1 MGISSLDGLQYAT
14 NLTSVSLGDNVITD
28 ITPLLG
34 LAALQDANVSYNQIS
49 GTVPSLAG
57 LTSLTRLNLSGNQID
72 DVSGIAGAVTLESL
86 WLNGNQITQAAPLA
100 GLVNLIELDLSDNQI
115 EDVSPMVG
123 LTNLSYLGLAG
134 NRISDVTPLVDN
146 GGLQAGDELIVVY
159 NVLDLTVGSPN
170 ATAVGALRARG
181 VEVTTLPQNVPVV
194 FVHPNLEAA
203 VREQLGIPA
212 PTPVTQVDMYFNLVT
227 LDASN
232 REIDDLTGLEYALSL
247 YNLNLAGNR
256 IDSIDPLETLG
267 NLQTLDV
274 SGNEIYNLGPL
285 VRNAGIGSGD
295 PVQVQLNYLD
305 LVPGGLDMQDIET
318 LQARGAT
325 VTSTPQ
331 KTLPSPVVYFA
342 DPNLEAAVRTQLVP
356 PIPAVQ
362 SITQADMLTLAT
374 LDASNLGITDLGG
387 LEYATNLT
395 ALNLDSNALANISP
409 IASLTN
415 LTELDLASNPIS
427 DFTPLSSLTNLTRLI
442 VLDTGMTDASALTG
456 LTGLTY
462 LHLSDN
468 RLSSIA
474 PLGELDWAGLPAARE
489 QPDQRHRPARR
500 HDPTAD
506 DLSEHQPSS

>member
-1 MGISSLDGLQYAT
+1 MS
-14 NLTSVSLGDNVITD
+14 
-28 ITPLLG
+28 
-34 LAALQDANVSYNQIS
+34 
-49 GTVPSLAG
+49 
-57 LTSLTRLNLSGNQID
+57 RL
-72 DVSGIAGAVTLESL
+72 
-86 WLNGNQITQAAPLA
+86 
-100 GLVNLIELDLSDNQI
+100 
-115 EDVSPMVG
+115 
-123 LTNLSYLGLAG
+123 
-134 NRISDVTPLVDN
+134 LVDN
-146 GGLQAGDELIVVY
+146 GGLQAGDQLIVVY
-159 NVLDLTVGSPN
+159 NLLDLTVGSPN

-194 FVHPNLEAA
+194 FVHPNLEAV
-203 VREQLGIPA
+203 VRAQLGILA

-274 SGNEIYNLGPL
+274 SGNEIYNIGPL

-295 PVQVQLNYLD
+295 SVQVQLNYLD
-305 LVPGGLDMQDIET
+305 LVPGGPDIQDIET
-318 LQARGAT
+318 LQARGAAMT
-325 VTSTPQ
+325 YTPQ

-342 DPNLEAAVRTQLVP
+342 DPNLEAAVRSSAG
-356 PIPAVQ
+356 PAD
-362 SITQADMLTLAT
+362 SGDTAGDRGGHADADN
-374 LDASNLGITDLGG
+374 LDASNRGISDLGG
-387 LEYATNLT
+387 LEHATNLA
-395 ALNLDSNALANISP
+395 ALNLDSNALTDISP

-427 DFTPLSSLTNLTRLI
+427 DFSPLSSLTNLTRLI
-442 VLDTGMTDASALTG
+442 VLDTRMTDASALSG

-474 PLGELDWAGLPAARE
+474 PLESLTGLTYLQLANNQISDIGPLAGMTGLQTLYLNKNQVADISALAGLPSLNFVALASNPLSSISPLVANADFAAGDVAGDVQHGHRPQRRVDGSGRRERTEGARGRRAPRSAAPRRPRGLRGREPRGGGARAARH
-489 QPDQRHRPARR
+489 PDR
-500 HDPTAD
+500 
-506 DLSEHQPSS
+506 